1 MKTKPFACAVVLALT
16 VICPAAAQ
24 SPTDKAIPVTVDN
37 FPRAETDM
45 YFAQHVKQGMFGK
58 FFHVREVVSV
68 DSQTVIRPNRDTLY
82 SLGVFDLDAG
92 QLTVTLPDAK
102 RYQAL
107 QVINEDHYVPEV
119 VYGPGKFTF
128 TKEKMGTRYVMLAIR
143 TLIDPADPKD
153 VEHVHA
159 LQDAIKVDQASIGKF
174 EAPDWDQESQKK
186 VRDALLVLASTLP
199 DFSRS
204 FGTKEEVDPIRH
216 LINSAAAWGGNPDKD
231 ATYLNITPDNNDGVA
246 AYRLKVKDVPVDGFW
261 SVTVYDAEGRFQPNL
276 YNAYSLNNVTAKKGE
291 DGSIAIQLGG
301 CDGKIDNCLPTVKGW
316 NYTVRLY
323 RPRDEIL
330 NGTWKFPEA
339 DAVH

>member
-107 QVINEDHYVPEV
+107 QVINEDHYVP
-119 VYGPGKFTF
+119 
-128 TKEKMGTRYVMLAIR
+128 
-143 TLIDPADPKD
+143 
-153 VEHVHA
+153 
-159 LQDAIKVDQASIGKF
+159 
-174 EAPDWDQESQKK
+174 
-186 VRDALLVLASTLP
+186 
-199 DFSRS
+199 
-204 FGTKEEVDPIRH
+204 
-216 LINSAAAWGGNPDKD
+216 
-231 ATYLNITPDNNDGVA
+231 
-246 AYRLKVKDVPVDGFW
+246 
-261 SVTVYDAEGRFQPNL
+261 
-276 YNAYSLNNVTAKKGE
+276 
-291 DGSIAIQLGG
+291 
-301 CDGKIDNCLPTVKGW
+301 
-316 NYTVRLY
+316 
-323 RPRDEIL
+323 
-330 NGTWKFPEA
+330 
-339 DAVH
+339 